1 MSWAANATVI
11 DGRTEYR
18 TQPEAEVLQPQ
29 SSDLDP
35 FFKVLA
41 NRCGPS
47 IAGSFTPSQ
56 FTALK
61 RAFAAQTA
69 DKHPVDVRDS
79 YSLFGLP
86 FYFVLLMGREKRSAA
101 RRKSEAPGGVARVVR
116 GSMKALWWSTVLAAC
131 AIIVIVCSATN

>member
-11 DGRTEYR
+11 DDRAE
-18 TQPEAEVLQPQ
+18 PEAEVLQPQ

-47 IAGSFTPSQ
+47 IAGSFTPGQ
-56 FTALK
+56 FAALK
-61 RAFAAQTA
+61 RAFAIRAI
-69 DKHPVDVRDS
+69 DPHPIDVRDS
-79 YSLFGLP
+79 YSILGFS
-86 FYFVLLMGREKRSAA
+86 FYVVLLMGREQRSAV
-101 RRKSEAPGGVARVVR
+101 RRRFEAPTGVARVLR
-116 GSMKALWWSTVLAAC
+116 GSIKALWCGSVLTAC

>member
-1 MSWAANATVI
+1 MSWAAEATVI
-11 DGRTEYR
+11 EGRTEYR
-18 TQPEAEVLQPQ
+18 AEPEAEILEPE

-56 FTALK
+56 FSALR
-61 RAFAAQTA
+61 RAFATRAI
-69 DKHPVDVRDS
+69 DPHPIDLRDS
-79 YSLFGLP
+79 YSFFGFS
-86 FYFVLLMGREKRSAA
+86 FYMVLLMGREHRTPARRRLEGPTGAA
-101 RRKSEAPGGVARVVR
+101 RVLRAGI
-116 GSMKALWWSTVLAAC
+116 KALWCGSVFAAC

>member
-11 DGRTEYR
+11 EGRAG
-18 TQPEAEVLQPQ
+18 PEAEILQPQ

-47 IAGSFTPSQ
+47 IAGSFTPGQ
-56 FTALK
+56 FAALK
-61 RAFAAQTA
+61 RAFATRAI
-69 DKHPVDVRDS
+69 DPHPVDVRTR
-79 YSLFGLP
+79 YSVFGFS
-86 FYFVLLMGREKRSAA
+86 FYMVLLMGRE
-101 RRKSEAPGGVARVVR
+101 RRKSIRTRFEAPGGVARVVR
-116 GSMKALWWSTVLAAC
+116 GSMKALWCGSVFAAC